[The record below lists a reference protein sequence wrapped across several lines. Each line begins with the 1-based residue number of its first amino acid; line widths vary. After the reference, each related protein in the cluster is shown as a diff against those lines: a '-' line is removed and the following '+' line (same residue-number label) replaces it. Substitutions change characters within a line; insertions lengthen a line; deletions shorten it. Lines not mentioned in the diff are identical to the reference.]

1 MKEIFKN
8 IKSGII
14 IFLTFALCS
23 GIYASWNSISKVN
36 SWDKLTSSD
45 WNKILDNMDYLSWRV
60 EWWTLVSAWAVVAF
74 NLQECP
80 SGRKPA
86 NWTDWTVDLRWKFI
100 RWLNSF
106 ESWQN
111 KLTGNN
117 SDVDWVSRA
126 LWSFQNDAIRNI
138 TWSFDFSSNAGFH
151 DNTKFSWAFENPKTK
166 ELWAYVWGST
176 TYRGSKMLF
185 DSSLSI
191 WEEHVWAD
199 NRPKNIWLIYCEK
212 E

>member
-60 EWWTLVSAWAVVAF
+60 EWWTLVSPWAVVAF

-111 KLTGNN
+111 KLTGDD

-126 LWSFQNDAIRNI
+126 LWSYQEDAIKNI
-138 TWSFDFSSNAGFH
+138 TGNYGMWRSDVAVKGAIFANSSSTYRVTSV
-151 DNTKFSWAFENPKTK
+151 DR
-166 ELWAYVWGST
+166 AYVSAIWFDA
-176 TYRGSKMLF
+176 SKAP
-185 DSSLSI
+185 
-191 WEEHVWAD
+191 WVTVWAD

-212 E
+212 I